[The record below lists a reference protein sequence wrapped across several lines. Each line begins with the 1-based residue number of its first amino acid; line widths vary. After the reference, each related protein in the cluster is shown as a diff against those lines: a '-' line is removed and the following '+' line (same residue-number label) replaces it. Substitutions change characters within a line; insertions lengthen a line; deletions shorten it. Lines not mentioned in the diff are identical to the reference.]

1 VLRVAAAGVLAAASS
16 GAAGGGMGPTVP
28 PAEPVPISAARLGAA
43 RGAVL
48 DGILAA
54 AVLQAPGKPRSRI

>member
-1 VLRVAAAGVLAAASS
+1 
-16 GAAGGGMGPTVP
+16 MGPTVP

-48 DGILAA
+48 DGILDGILAA